1 MAILLSMNQRERM
14 AELRR
19 IEKGLPRLGVSLYRF
34 LKIAR
39 IDYSLWWKWDHGQH
53 VPSLTTVERMGR
65 VFQQLEQGKGKSH
78 AKTRNY

>member
-1 MAILLSMNQRERM
+1 MVFSMNEKERM
-14 AELRR
+14 AEFRR
-19 IEKGLPRLGVSLYRF
+19 IKLGLPRLGISLYRF

-39 IDYSLWWKWDHGQH
+39 IDYSLAWKWDRGQH